1 MTSILLSGF
10 EPIELDLL
18 DPEERL
24 ILTGVSWQQYSQLL
38 VHFCD
43 RLSYRLTY
51 LTGTLEIMSP
61 SRRHEVQKKN
71 IARLL
76 EAYLEEA
83 EIDFWGLGSTT
94 FRKEKEQV
102 GKEPDECYCLQTE
115 KELPDLAIEV
125 VLTSGGMDQLGVYQ
139 RLGIREVW
147 LWQNEQLNVYQLQGE
162 TGYIQQSASALL
174 PELDLELLA
183 RYIEANNPRL
193 AVREFREQVRLRF
206 LG

>member
-1 MTSILLSGF
+1 MLSNILLSGF
-10 EPIELDLL
+10 EPIELDLH

-94 FRKEKEQV
+94 FRRLKSI
-102 GKEPDECYCLQTE
+102 
-115 KELPDLAIEV
+115 LPFVKNRCKFL
-125 VLTSGGMDQLGVYQ
+125 LL
-139 RLGIREVW
+139 IR
-147 LWQNEQLNVYQLQGE
+147 
-162 TGYIQQSASALL
+162 
-174 PELDLELLA
+174 
-183 RYIEANNPRL
+183 
-193 AVREFREQVRLRF
+193 
-206 LG
+206 

>member
-10 EPIELDLL
+10 EPIELDLH

-38 VHFCD
+38 VQFCD
-43 RLSYRLTY
+43 RLSHRLTY

-76 EAYLEEA
+76 EAYLEEV
-83 EIDFWGLGSTT
+83 EIDFWGLDSTT

-115 KELPDLAIEV
+115 KEFPDLAIEV

-162 TGYIQQSASALL
+162 TGYKQQSASALL

-193 AVREFREQVRLRF
+193 AVREFREQIRLRF

>member
-10 EPIELDLL
+10 EPIELDLH

-51 LTGTLEIMSP
+51 LTGTIEIMSP

-76 EAYLEEA
+76 EAYLEEV
-83 EIDFWGLGSTT
+83 EIDFWGLDSTT

-115 KELPDLAIEV
+115 KEFPDLAIEV

-162 TGYIQQSASALL
+162 TGYKQQSASALL

-193 AVREFREQVRLRF
+193 AVREFREQIRLRF

>member
-10 EPIELDLL
+10 EPIELDLH

-94 FRKEKEQV
+94 FRKEKEQA

-162 TGYIQQSASALL
+162 TGYKQQPASALL
-174 PELDLELLA
+174 PELDLALMA
-183 RYIEANNPRL
+183 HYIEANNPRL